1 MDLLL
6 MLVAA
11 SIVAGAVA
19 QSVTGM
25 GFSLVTAPALLAYL
39 GPFNGVAVVVV
50 LAAMAS
56 LLPLSQQWREVRWG
70 DASSLL
76 LPTLLATPV
85 IAFALAGVDT
95 ALVAV
100 AAGVAVIA
108 GVVLLARG
116 ASWAWFKGVPGAVAA
131 GFASATLNVVGGVG
145 GPPVGM
151 FAANAGWRP
160 EQTRATLQFFFLI
173 QNIVTALVIGV
184 VGPRW
189 WMVAALVVGTVV
201 GAALVARVPAHMA
214 RIAVLVVAALGGA
227 SLVMANV

>member
-1 MDLLL
+1 MEWLAVV
-6 MLVAA
+6 VAV
-11 SIVAGAVA
+11 SIVVGAIA

-25 GFSLVTAPALLAYL
+25 GFSLVAAPALLAFL
-39 GPFNGVAVVVV
+39 GPRDGVAVVVV

-56 LLPLSQQWREVRWG
+56 LVPLSQQWRQIRWR
-70 DASSLL
+70 DATSLL

-95 ALVAV
+95 AVVAV

-116 ASWAWFKGVPGAVAA
+116 ASWAWFKGARGAVAA
-131 GFASATLNVVGGVG
+131 GLASATLNVVGGVG

-151 FAANAGWRP
+151 YAANGNWGP
-160 EQTRATLQFFFLI
+160 VQTRATLQFFFLL

-184 VGPRW
+184 VGPQW
-189 WMVAALVVGTVV
+189 WMIATLGAGTVV
-201 GAALVARVPAHMA
+201 GAALVARVPAHLA

-227 SLVMANV
+227 SLVVANV